1 MALSKGYKMVF
12 YFKLQGTQRFVC
24 KQKFARTFY
33 IKATFYSMVNKTDYA
48 KICSFMHII
57 YNCKSLQNHR
67 LGKQTKSMEDEV
79 KKGKKMQNYLE
90 SRISTIKI
98 NHRKIRQINTPK
110 C

>member
-1 MALSKGYKMVF
+1 MVF
-12 YFKLQGTQRFVC
+12 YFKIQGTQRFVC
-24 KQKFARTFY
+24 KQKFTRTF
-33 IKATFYSMVNKTDYA
+33 ILCKSNISQHGQQNCDYA

-67 LGKQTKSMEDEV
+67 LGKQTKNMEDEV
-79 KKGKKMQNYLE
+79 KKRKNKMQNYLE